1 MASAYLP
8 LWPVVRERLPGP
20 VLVLLGSPRA
30 AADLVAAIY
39 RPDTVCWQMD
49 QYQAARV
56 AEELK
61 TCGLTARVEVTP
73 DVWDL
78 PAEFGSVVFPS
89 PVKGERELK
98 LDIIEQAFHV
108 LKPKGTFAVLSPLER
123 DKFFPPVM
131 KKIFGKVALE
141 TSKEG
146 TALWSVRDGDHKRR
160 RHEVT
165 IAAKVRAGE
174 YREFLTRPG
183 LFAYGRLD
191 DGTRSML
198 DVLELR
204 PGERIVELGCG
215 CGVAGIIAA
224 MRSGPKSH
232 LTLADSNARA
242 VAVSRLNADKHDLKK
257 VETCLTADFA
267 ELPAGKFD
275 LALAN
280 PPYFAH
286 GTIAELFARTAH
298 RLLKRGGRMYL
309 VTRQVEEVTELIEQ
323 LFVPP
328 LILARRDYAIIV
340 ATRA

>member
-8 LWPVVRERLPGP
+8 LWPVVRDRLSGP
-20 VLVLLGSPRA
+20 KLILLGSPRG
-30 AADLVAAIY
+30 AADLVAAIG

-49 QYQAARV
+49 RYQAARLT
-56 AEELK
+56 EEL
-61 TCGLTARVEVTP
+61 TVCGLNARVEVTS

-78 PAEFGSVVFPS
+78 PREFGSVVFPS

-98 LDIIEQAFHV
+98 LDLVEQSFHV
-108 LKPKGTFAVLSPLER
+108 LKPRGTLAVLSPVER
-123 DKFFPPVM
+123 DKFFQPYM

-141 TSKEG
+141 TSKDG
-146 TALWSVRDGDHKRR
+146 TALWSVRDGDRKRR

-165 IAAKVRAGE
+165 IAAKVKAKE
-174 YREFLTRPG
+174 YIEFITRPG

-198 DVLELR
+198 DVLEVR

-224 MRSGPKSH
+224 LRSGPEAK

-242 VAVSRLNADKHDLKK
+242 VAVAQLNAEKHGLDQAA
-257 VETCLTADFA
+257 TCLTTDFA
-267 ELPAGKFD
+267 ELPASRFD

-298 RLLKRGGRMYL
+298 RILKRGGRLYL
-309 VTRQVEEVTELIEQ
+309 VTRQVEEVAELIEE
-323 LFVPP
+323 LFIPP
-328 LILARRDYAIIV
+328 LILARRDYAVLV
-340 ATRA
+340 ATKP